1 MGRIAFIFPGQGAQ
15 YVGMGK
21 EFYEKEKTAARVYD
35 TASKVTGLDLPALC
49 FEENEDLNQTQYT
62 QIAMLTTEVAILKV
76 LEERGLRPDV
86 TAGLSLGEYGAIVAS
101 GIMKP
106 EDAFRVVRQ
115 RGIYM
120 QEAVPVGG
128 AMSAV
133 LGLGSDIVE
142 KVCEETEGTVSVANY
157 NCPGQLVISGEAA
170 AVEKAGAALKEQG
183 AKRVLPLNV
192 SGPFHSRMLIPAGEK
207 LERVLDEVELSEFVI
222 PYVSNLMGD
231 FVTETKE
238 IKFLLKMQISSPVKW
253 QQSVERMIE
262 EDVDT
267 FVEIGPGRTLS
278 GFMKKINKE
287 VRAFNI
293 DKYQDLEKVCAELM
307 GKEASADA

>member
-1 MGRIAFIFPGQGAQ
+1 MGKIAFLFPGQGAQ
-15 YVGMGK
+15 YTGMGK
-21 EFYEKEKTAARVYD
+21 EFYEKEKTAAGVFD
-35 TASKVTGLDLPALC
+35 TASKVTGLNLPALC
-49 FEENEDLNQTQYT
+49 FEENGDLNQTQYT
-62 QIAMLTTEVAILKV
+62 QIAMLTDELAILSV
-76 LEERGLRPDV
+76 LKEHGIRPAV

-101 GIMKP
+101 GIMRM
-106 EDAFRVVRQ
+106 EDAFRVVRE

-133 LGLGSDIVE
+133 LGLAADVVE
-142 KVCEETEGTVSVANY
+142 RVCEETEGTVTVANY

-170 AVEKAGAALKEQG
+170 AVEKAGAALKELG
-183 AKRVLPLNV
+183 AKRVVPLKV
-192 SGPFHSRMLIPAGEK
+192 SGPFHSKMLIPAGEK
-207 LERVLDEVELSEFVI
+207 LERVLEDVELSDFTI

-231 FVTETKE
+231 YVRDTKE

-253 QQSVERMIE
+253 QQSVEKMIE
-262 EDVDT
+262 EGVDT

-287 VRAFNI
+287 VKVLNI
-293 DKYQDLEKVCAELM
+293 DKYEDLEKALDELK
-307 GKEASADA
+307 GEEAADA